1 LLAVAG
7 MLGEVF
13 LRWQLWSLL
22 ELLWLSLRRKGVAA
36 LSTVGNG
43 VVDETEPERRG
54 HGARFGRVGR
64 FHVLHVLLALF
75 EVKGRCRRKLR
86 L

>member
-1 LLAVAG
+1 MLAVAG

-54 HGARFGRVGR
+54 HGARFGRVC
-64 FHVLHVLLALF
+64 FVQLLLALV